1 MLLALIRL
9 TFPCKQPLAFMDV
22 VQLKTLIH
30 VAELGSLSKASDRL
44 HIAQPALSRQIRQ
57 LEKELGVYLFE
68 RHGRGMVITEA
79 GREVLQHASRIMQE
93 LEAIRSSV
101 GGGDGRFRGA
111 VAIGTTPTIAE
122 IVTVPLVKRIREA
135 HPELSI
141 RFSSAFSGY
150 LLDWLQRGE
159 LELAISYDLEPRHTL
174 RIVPVMMENLVL
186 VGPPEAG
193 LTMDQPVAFTTLA
206 DAQLVLPSARHGLR
220 KIMDDCAA
228 QAGIEIS
235 ASIEADSFGAMIDL
249 VRNGFGLT
257 ALPLAS
263 IYGHVQN
270 GTLCAAPLVDP
281 LPMRKLVMVSPA
293 DRRVSPATRYVGDTF
308 VALAAE
314 LVDKGIWSGH
324 ML

>member
-1 MLLALIRL
+1 
-9 TFPCKQPLAFMDV
+9 MDV

-68 RHGRGMVITEA
+68 RHGRGMIITDA
-79 GREVLQHASRIMQE
+79 GSEVLQHATRIMDE

-101 GGGDGRFRGA
+101 VGGHASFRGA

-122 IVTVPLVKRIREA
+122 IVTVPLVTRIREA
-135 HPELSI
+135 HPDLSI

-150 LLDWLQRGE
+150 LVDWIQRGE
-159 LELAISYDLEPRHTL
+159 LELAISYDLEPLHTL

-186 VGPPEAG
+186 VGPPSAG
-193 LTMDQPVAFTTLA
+193 LAWDTPVNFATLA
-206 DAQLVLPSARHGLR
+206 QQQLVLPSPRHGLR
-220 KIMDDCAA
+220 KIMDHCAA
-228 QAGIEIS
+228 DVGFKIA
-235 ASIEADSFGAMIDL
+235 ANVEADSFGAMIDL
-249 VRNGFGLT
+249 VRHGFGLT

-263 IYGHVQN
+263 IYTHLQN
-270 GTLCAAPLVDP
+270 GTLCAAPLIEP
-281 LPMRKLVMVSPA
+281 TPMRKLVMVSPA
-293 DRRVSPATRYVGDTF
+293 DRHVSQATRYVGETF
-308 VALAAE
+308 VELASE
-314 LVDKGIWSGH
+314 LVAQGIWAGH

>member
-1 MLLALIRL
+1 
-9 TFPCKQPLAFMDV
+9 MDV

-68 RHGRGMVITEA
+68 RHGRGMIITDA
-79 GREVLQHASRIMQE
+79 GSEVLQHATRIMDE

-101 GGGDGRFRGA
+101 VGGHASFRGA

-122 IVTVPLVKRIREA
+122 IVTVPLVTRIREA
-135 HPELSI
+135 HPDLSI

-150 LLDWLQRGE
+150 LVDWIQRGE
-159 LELAISYDLEPRHTL
+159 LELAISYDLEPLHTL

-186 VGPPEAG
+186 VGPPSAG
-193 LTMDQPVAFTTLA
+193 LAWDNPVNFATLA
-206 DAQLVLPSARHGLR
+206 QQQLVLPSPRHGLR
-220 KIMDDCAA
+220 KIMDHCAA
-228 QAGIEIS
+228 DVGFKIA
-235 ASIEADSFGAMIDL
+235 ANVEADSFGAMIDL
-249 VRNGFGLT
+249 VRHGFGLT

-263 IYGHVQN
+263 IYTHLQN
-270 GTLCAAPLVDP
+270 GTLCAAPLIEP
-281 LPMRKLVMVSPA
+281 TPMRKLVMVSPA
-293 DRRVSPATRYVGDTF
+293 DRHVSTATRYVGETF
-308 VALAAE
+308 VELASE
-314 LVDKGIWSGH
+314 LVAQGIWAGH

>member
-1 MLLALIRL
+1 
-9 TFPCKQPLAFMDV
+9 MDV

-68 RHGRGMVITEA
+68 RHGRGMIITEA
-79 GREVLQHASRIMQE
+79 GSEVLAHATRIMDE

-101 GGGDGRFRGA
+101 AGGIASFRGA

-122 IVTVPLVKRIREA
+122 IITVPLVKRLREA

-150 LLDWLQRGE
+150 LVDWLQRGE
-159 LELAISYDLEPRHTL
+159 LELAISYDLPPLPTI
-174 RIVPVMMENLVL
+174 RIEPVMMENLVL
-186 VGPPEAG
+186 VGPPKAG
-193 LTMDQPVAFTTLA
+193 LLLEKPVKFSALSNEP
-206 DAQLVLPSARHGLR
+206 LVMPSPRHSLR
-220 KIMDDCAA
+220 KIMDQFAND
-228 QAGIEIS
+228 AGFKIVTS
-235 ASIEADSFGAMIDL
+235 VEADSFGAMIDL
-249 VRNGFGLT
+249 VRHGFGYT

-263 IYGHVQN
+263 IYAHLQN
-270 GTLCAAPLVDP
+270 GSLCAAPLVDP
-281 LPMRKLVMVSPA
+281 TPMRKLVMVLPA
-293 DRRVSPATRYVGDTF
+293 DRHVSPATRYVGETF
-308 VALAAE
+308 VSLATQ
-314 LVDKGIWSGH
+314 LVEDGIWAGH

>member
-1 MLLALIRL
+1 
-9 TFPCKQPLAFMDV
+9 MDV

-68 RHGRGMVITEA
+68 RHGRGMIITDA
-79 GREVLQHASRIMQE
+79 GSEVLQHATRIMDE

-101 GGGDGRFRGA
+101 VGGHASFRGA

-122 IVTVPLVKRIREA
+122 IVTVPLVTRIREA
-135 HPELSI
+135 HPDLSI

-150 LLDWLQRGE
+150 LVDWIQRGE
-159 LELAISYDLEPRHTL
+159 LELAISYDLEPLHTL

-186 VGPPEAG
+186 VGPPSAG
-193 LTMDQPVAFTTLA
+193 LAWDNPVNFATLA
-206 DAQLVLPSARHGLR
+206 QQQLVLPSPRHGLR
-220 KIMDDCAA
+220 KIMDHCAA
-228 QAGIEIS
+228 DVGFKIA
-235 ASIEADSFGAMIDL
+235 ANVEADSFGAMIDL
-249 VRNGFGLT
+249 VRHGFGLT

-263 IYGHVQN
+263 IYTHLQN
-270 GTLCAAPLVDP
+270 GTLCAAPLIEP
-281 LPMRKLVMVSPA
+281 TPMRKLVMVSPA
-293 DRRVSPATRYVGDTF
+293 DRHVSPATRYVGETF
-308 VALAAE
+308 VELASE
-314 LVDKGIWSGH
+314 LVAQGIWAGH

>member
-1 MLLALIRL
+1 
-9 TFPCKQPLAFMDV
+9 MDV

-57 LEKELGVYLFE
+57 LEKELGVYLFD
-68 RHGRGMVITEA
+68 RHGRGMIITEA
-79 GREVLQHASRIMQE
+79 GNEVLQHATRIMDE

-101 GGGDGRFRGA
+101 AAGPGALRGA

-122 IVTVPLVKRIREA
+122 IMTVRLAKRIREEN
-135 HPELSI
+135 PDLSI
-141 RFSSAFSGY
+141 RFTSAFSGY
-150 LLDWLQRGE
+150 LLDWVQRGE
-159 LELAISYDLEPRHTL
+159 LELVISYDLEPLHTL

-186 VGPPEAG
+186 VGPPSAG
-193 LTMDQPVAFTTLA
+193 LTLEQAVGFASLA
-206 DAQLVLPSARHGLR
+206 QEQLVLPSPRHGLR
-220 KIMDDCAA
+220 KIMDQCA
-228 QAGIEIS
+228 GEVGFKIV

-263 IYGHVQN
+263 IYSHLQA
-270 GTLCAAPLVDP
+270 GTLCAAPLVEP
-281 LPMRKLVMVSPA
+281 TPMRKLVMVTPA
-293 DRRVSPATRYVGDTF
+293 DRKVSQATRYVGDTF
-308 VALAAE
+308 VELASE
-314 LVDKGIWSGH
+314 LVGQGIWAGH

>member
-1 MLLALIRL
+1 
-9 TFPCKQPLAFMDV
+9 MDV

-79 GREVLQHASRIMQE
+79 GSDVLEHATRIMNE
-93 LEAIRSSV
+93 LEAIRSAV
-101 GGGDGRFRGA
+101 AGVQGTFRGA

-122 IVTVPLVKRIREA
+122 IVTVRLVKRIREA

-159 LELAISYDLEPRHTL
+159 LELAISYDLEPLHTL
-174 RIVPVMMENLVL
+174 HIVPVMMENLVL
-186 VGPPEAG
+186 VGPPTAG
-193 LTMDQPVAFTTLA
+193 LKLDESVRFASLA
-206 DAQLVLPSARHGLR
+206 EQQMILPSGRHGLR
-220 KIMDDCAA
+220 KIMNQCAA
-228 QAGIEIS
+228 EVGIKLN
-235 ASIEADSFGAMIDL
+235 ANVEADSFGAMIDL
-249 VRNGFGLT
+249 VRHGFGLT

-263 IYGHVQN
+263 IYGHLQN

-281 LPMRKLVMVSPA
+281 IPMRKLVMVSPA
-293 DRRVSPATRYVGDTF
+293 DRHVTPATRYVGETF
-308 VALAAE
+308 VSLASE
-314 LVDKGIWSGH
+314 LVEQSIWAGH